1 MARPSNKVG
10 VSVPKFFL
18 EKILFRLAYCFAW
31 LFVQLYRWTCR
42 VEVKGPLQ
50 EYLTEDRPVL
60 LTWWHQD
67 MLFNF
72 YYLIAF
78 AKRRKIATI
87 VSQSKD
93 GALATYL
100 IEKFGFTVLRGSSS
114 KGGKEALDLLTDFVI
129 NEKGVGIIVC
139 DGPRPP
145 GRVAKP
151 GIVLLAR
158 KTGHPIIKVRSWGT
172 RQHLF
177 QKSWCKLALVFPS
190 SRVTI
195 WSDTPMLVPKEAR
208 REALEE
214 YRREVEKRLN
224 EMAELSERHFGADR
238 SGSVSVK
245 TN

>member
-1 MARPSNKVG
+1 MLKS
-10 VSVPKFFL
+10 FL

-31 LFVQLYRWTCR
+31 FFVHLYRWTCR
-42 VEVKGPLQ
+42 VEVKGPL
-50 EYLTEDRPVL
+50 LDCLNDDRPVL

-72 YYLIAF
+72 YFLISF

-93 GALATYL
+93 GALAAYL

-114 KGGKEALDLLTDFVI
+114 KGGKEALDLLTDFVLK
-129 NEKGVGIIVC
+129 EKAVGIIVC

-145 GRVAKP
+145 GRIAKP
-151 GIVLLAR
+151 GIILLAR
-158 KTGHPIIKVRSWGT
+158 KTGYPIIKIRSWGS

-177 QKSWCKLALVFPS
+177 QKSWCKLALVFPF
-190 SRVTI
+190 SRVTV
-195 WSDTPMLVPKEAR
+195 WSDTPMAVSRESR
-208 REALEE
+208 RQELEE
-214 YRREVEKRLN
+214 YRLEVEKRLN
-224 EMAELSERHFGADR
+224 EMAAVSEGHFGVDR
-238 SGSVSVK
+238 TASVSVK

>member
-1 MARPSNKVG
+1 
-10 VSVPKFFL
+10 VPKPFF
-18 EKILFRLAYCFAW
+18 EKVLFRLAYYFAR
-31 LFVQLYRWTCR
+31 LFVRLYRWSCR
-42 VEVKGPLQ
+42 VEVKGPLLD
-50 EYLTEDRPVL
+50 YLNGDRPVL

-72 YYLIAF
+72 YYLIPF

-114 KGGKEALDLLTDFVI
+114 RGGKEALDLLTDFVLK
-129 NEKGVGIIVC
+129 EKAVGIIVC

-158 KTGHPIIKVRSWGT
+158 KTGYPIIKVRSWGA

-177 QKSWCKLALVFPS
+177 QKSWCKLALVYPF
-190 SRVTI
+190 SRVTV
-195 WSDTPMLVPKEAR
+195 WSDPPLVVPREAR

-214 YRREVEKRLN
+214 YRLEVERRLN
-224 EMAELSERHFGADR
+224 EMADLSERHFGVDQTA
-238 SGSVSVK
+238 SISIK

>member
-1 MARPSNKVG
+1 M
-10 VSVPKFFL
+10 
-18 EKILFRLAYCFAW
+18 LFRLAYLFAW
-31 LFVQLYRWTCR
+31 LFVQLYRRTCR
-42 VEVKGPLQ
+42 VEVKGPLL
-50 EYLTEDRPVL
+50 EFLNDDRPVL

-72 YYLIAF
+72 YYLISF
-78 AKRRKIATI
+78 AKKRKIATI

-114 KGGKEALDLLTDFVI
+114 KGGKEALDLLSDYVLK
-129 NEKGVGIIVC
+129 EKAVGIIVC

-151 GIVLLAR
+151 GIILLAR
-158 KTGHPIIKVRSWGT
+158 KTGYPIVKVRSWGA

-177 QKSWCKLALVFPS
+177 QKSWCKLALVYPF
-190 SRVTI
+190 SRVTV
-195 WSDTPMLVPKEAR
+195 WSDAPMAVPKGSR
-208 REALEE
+208 REALEAS
-214 YRREVEKRLN
+214 RREIERRLN
-224 EMAELSERHFGADR
+224 EMADLSENYFRTDR
-238 SGSVSVK
+238 TTSISIK

>member
-1 MARPSNKVG
+1 M
-10 VSVPKFFL
+10 PKSFL
-18 EKILFRLAYCFAW
+18 EKILFRLAYLFAW
-31 LFVQLYRWTCR
+31 CFVQLYRWSCR
-42 VEVKGPLQ
+42 VEVKGPL
-50 EYLTEDRPVL
+50 LDCLNDDRPVL

-114 KGGKEALDLLTDFVI
+114 KGGKEALDLLTDFI
-129 NEKGVGIIVC
+129 IREKAVGIIVC

-158 KTGHPIIKVRSWGT
+158 KTGYPIIKIRSWGA

-177 QKSWCKLALVFPS
+177 QKSWCKLVLVCPF
-190 SRVTI
+190 SRVAI
-195 WSDTPMLVPKEAR
+195 WSDMPMLVPKESR

-224 EMAELSERHFGADR
+224 EMADLSEHYFSGPIPSIERLR
-238 SGSVSVK
+238 SG
-245 TN
+245 

>member
-1 MARPSNKVG
+1 MQKS
-10 VSVPKFFL
+10 FF
-18 EKILFRLAYCFAW
+18 EKILFRLAYLFAW
-31 LFVQLYRWTCR
+31 LFVQLYRRTCR
-42 VEVKGPLQ
+42 VEVKGPL
-50 EYLTEDRPVL
+50 LDALNDDRPVL

-78 AKRRKIATI
+78 AEKRKIATI

-93 GALATYL
+93 GALAAYL
-100 IEKFGFTVLRGSSS
+100 IERFGFTVLRGSSS

-129 NEKGVGIIVC
+129 KEKAVGIIVC

-158 KTGHPIIKVRSWGT
+158 KTGYPIIKVRSWGA

-177 QKSWCKLALVFPS
+177 QKSWSKLALVYPF

-195 WSDTPMLVPKEAR
+195 WSDAPMMVPRESR

-214 YRREVEKRLN
+214 YRREVEKGLN
-224 EMAELSERHFGADR
+224 EMADLSESYFGVDR
-238 SGSVSVK
+238 TASISIK

>member
-1 MARPSNKVG
+1 M
-10 VSVPKFFL
+10 PKSFS
-18 EKILFRLAYCFAW
+18 EKIVFRLAYYFSW
-31 LFVQLYRWTCR
+31 FFVHLYRWTCR
-42 VEVKGPLQ
+42 VEVKGPL
-50 EYLTEDRPVL
+50 LDALSDDRPVL

-129 NEKGVGIIVC
+129 KERAVGIIVC

-151 GIVLLAR
+151 GIILLAR
-158 KTGHPIIKVRSWGT
+158 KTGHPIIKVRSWGA

-177 QKSWCKLALVFPS
+177 QKSWCKLALVFPF
-190 SRVTI
+190 SRVTV
-195 WSDTPMLVPKEAR
+195 WSDTPMVVPGESR

-224 EMAELSERHFGADR
+224 EMADLSERHFGADR
-238 SGSVSVK
+238 TASISVK

>member
-1 MARPSNKVG
+1 M
-10 VSVPKFFL
+10 PKSFG
-18 EKILFRLAYCFAW
+18 ERILFRLAYCFVW

-42 VEVKGPLQ
+42 VEVKGPLL
-50 EYLTEDRPVL
+50 EYLNDDRPVL

-87 VSQSKD
+87 VSRSKD

-100 IEKFGFTVLRGSSS
+100 IEKFGFNVLRGSSS
-114 KGGKEALDLLTDFVI
+114 RGGREALDRLTDFVLK
-129 NEKGVGIIVC
+129 EKGVGIIVC

-151 GIVLLAR
+151 GIILLAR
-158 KTGHPIIKVRSWGT
+158 KTGYPIIKVRSWGA
-172 RQHLF
+172 RQYLF
-177 QKSWCKLALVFPS
+177 QKSWCKLVLVFPF
-190 SRVTI
+190 SRVTL
-195 WSDTPMLVPKEAR
+195 WSDTPMVVPGGAR
-208 REALEE
+208 REAIEE
-214 YRREVEKRLN
+214 YRREIERRLN
-224 EMAELSERHFGADR
+224 EMADLSERRSAADR
-238 SGSVSVK
+238 APVAVK

>member
-1 MARPSNKVG
+1 MAKT
-10 VSVPKFFL
+10 FF
-18 EKILFRLAYCFAW
+18 EKILFRLAYYFARF
-31 LFVQLYRWTCR
+31 FVQLYGWTCR
-42 VEVKGPLQ
+42 VEVKGPLVDC
-50 EYLTEDRPVL
+50 LNADRPVL

-72 YYLIAF
+72 YFLIRYAR
-78 AKRRKIATI
+78 RRKIATI

-114 KGGKEALDLLTDFVI
+114 RGGKEALDLLTDFVLK
-129 NEKGVGIIVC
+129 EKAVGIIVC

-151 GIVLLAR
+151 GIILLAR
-158 KTGHPIIKVRSWGT
+158 KTGYPIVAVRSWGA

-177 QKSWCKLALVFPS
+177 RKSWCKLALVYPF

-195 WSDTPMLVPKEAR
+195 WSDAPMAVPRASR

-214 YRREVEKRLN
+214 YRREIEKKLN
-224 EMAELSERHFGADR
+224 EMADVSERHFKADPAAP
-238 SGSVSVK
+238 VSIK

>member
-1 MARPSNKVG
+1 M
-10 VSVPKFFL
+10 PKSFF
-18 EKILFRLAYCFAW
+18 EKILFRLAYGFAW
-31 LFVQLYRWTCR
+31 LFVKLYDWSCR
-42 VEVKGPLQ
+42 VEVKGPLLDCLNADQ
-50 EYLTEDRPVL
+50 PVL

-78 AKRRKIATI
+78 AKKRKIATI

-114 KGGKEALDLLTDFVI
+114 KGGKEALDQLTDYVI
-129 NEKGVGIIVC
+129 EEKAVGIIVC

-145 GRVAKP
+145 GRIAKP

-158 KTGHPIIKVRSWGT
+158 KTGYPVIKIRSWGA

-177 QKSWCKLALVFPS
+177 QKSWCKLALIYPF
-190 SRVTI
+190 SRVVI
-195 WSDTPMLVPKEAR
+195 WSDAPMRVPKESR

-214 YRREVEKRLN
+214 YRLEIEKRLN
-224 EMAELSERHFGADR
+224 EMAHLSERYFKTDPAA
-238 SGSVSVK
+238 SVQIK